1 MDSSYDELNILLNLI
16 YGKNHCLVDKNQSV
30 GVVNLV
36 KQQLSVIV
44 LFFLLVSVSRGQEVG
59 TYAGEFL
66 QLGTGARSLALG
78 GAAIAYIDDASV
90 GYWNPASAAYI
101 NHPTVTAM
109 HEARFDN
116 TVVYDFA
123 AFAAPIG
130 KEYGFAFS
138 VLHIGISDIKDTRSA
153 FVDRNN
159 NAIFDG
165 DDYLDYSK
173 VSSFGNYDWGFLVS
187 IGKQK
192 DSTLSYGATAKLILR
207 KLDPTNK
214 ATGIGFDA
222 GLRYKITPE
231 ATLALVVQDVTTTF
245 LSYSSGTKEL
255 ISPTLKIG
263 GTYNWAIFDDED
275 HHLMPVLDVDMRFE
289 SRGKSSQIALGPIS
303 LDTHWGLEYRYKD
316 IISVRGGYNDLN
328 MFSVGAGLNL
338 PKLSFDYAF
347 MSFNGQEQLG
357 NTHRISFSLRL
368 EQDKWK
374 R

>member
-1 MDSSYDELNILLNLI
+1 VLSIRVKSKFLIL
-16 YGKNHCLVDKNQSV
+16 
-30 GVVNLV
+30 
-36 KQQLSVIV
+36 
-44 LFFLLVSVSRGQEVG
+44 FLLFVAVSVRAQEFA

-101 NHPTVTAM
+101 NYPTVSAM

-116 TVVYDFA
+116 TVVYDFG

-130 KEYGFAFS
+130 KEFGFAFS

-159 NAIFDG
+159 NSIFDG

-173 VSSFGNYDWGFLVS
+173 VASFGNYDWGFLAS

-192 DSTLSYGATAKLILR
+192 DSVLSYGATAKVILR
-207 KLDPTNK
+207 KLDPSNK
-214 ATGIGFDA
+214 ATGIGFDV
-222 GLRYKITPE
+222 GMRYNATPE
-231 ATLALVVQDVTTTF
+231 LTLAVVGQDITTTY

-255 ISPTLKIG
+255 ISPTIKLG
-263 GTYNWAIFDDED
+263 GAYTWAIFDAVD
-275 HHLMPVLDVDMRFE
+275 HRLMPVLDLDMRFE
-289 SRGKSSQIALGPIS
+289 SRGKSAQIALGPVSI
-303 LDTHWGLEYRYKD
+303 DTHWGLEYRFKD
-316 IISVRGGYNDLN
+316 IIAIRGGYNDLN
-328 MFSVGAGLNL
+328 MFSIGAGLSL
-338 PKLSFDYAF
+338 PKLSVDYAF
-347 MSFNGQEQLG
+347 MSFNGHEQLG
-357 NTHRISFSLRL
+357 NTHRISFSLRF
-368 EQDKWK
+368 EQEKWK

>member
-1 MDSSYDELNILLNLI
+1 MKQRLFVIPLLLF
-16 YGKNHCLVDKNQSV
+16 LS
-30 GVVNLV
+30 
-36 KQQLSVIV
+36 SVI
-44 LFFLLVSVSRGQEVG
+44 RGQEVG

-78 GAAIAYIDDASV
+78 GAATAFIDDASV
-90 GYWNPASAAYI
+90 GYWNPAVTASSI
-101 NHPTVTAM
+101 NFPTVSAM

-123 AFAAPIG
+123 AFAAPLG

-138 VLHIGISDIKDTRSA
+138 VLHIGISDIKDTRFA
-153 FVDRNN
+153 FIDRNN

-173 VSSFGNYDWGFLVS
+173 VTSFGNYDWGFLLS

-192 DSTLSYGATAKLILR
+192 DLTLSYGATAKLILR

-222 GLRYKITPE
+222 GVRYKLTPD
-231 ATLALVVQDVTTTF
+231 AALAVVVQDVTTTF

-255 ISPTLKIG
+255 ISPTVKLG
-263 GTYNWAIFDDED
+263 GAYTWHVFDAED
-275 HHLMPVLDVDMRFE
+275 HVLMPVVDIDMRFE
-289 SRGKSSQIALGPIS
+289 SRGTSSQVALGPVS
-303 LDTHWGLEYRYKD
+303 FDSHWGLEYRYKD
-316 IISVRGGYNDLN
+316 IVSLRGGYNDLK

-347 MSFNGQEQLG
+347 LSFNGQEQLG
-357 NTHRISFSLRL
+357 NTHRISFSLRI
-368 EQDKWK
+368 EQDSWK